1 MSQLCAVYWVATM
14 PEVFIA
20 FQLIVCLDDSQDRVA
35 QLINTRSASILDHV
49 VTILV

>member
-1 MSQLCAVYWVATM
+1 MYWLATM
-14 PEVFIA
+14 TEVFVA
-20 FQLIVCLDDSQDRVA
+20 FQSIVCLDDSQDRVA